1 MGRDKAAG
9 KSLLFR
15 QLQFVL
21 ETQSEFIE
29 EISEH
34 GAIGLVVAEC
44 FGFPLEGSFQLLL
57 GLLDLIAKCLGLFQD
72 ARAQVA
78 LNAGN
83 WSSSCESFFS
93 SALELSRDS
102 RVSSFR
108 ASPRSDFSVFRRWP
122 RDSISSRT

>member
-1 MGRDKAAG
+1 VEASAIVIRQEKFRWAG
-9 KSLLFR
+9 TRPQGKGSLLFR

-57 GLLDLIAKCLGLFQD
+57 GLLDLIAECLGLFQD

-78 LNAGN
+78 LYAGN
-83 WSSSCESFFS
+83 LVFELRELFFERFGVV
-93 SALELSRDS
+93 A
-102 RVSSFR
+102 
-108 ASPRSDFSVFRRWP
+108 
-122 RDSISSRT
+122 